1 MLLIGL
7 SLFAHKLAKY
17 EKYADLNEEKVM
29 QRIEKQEIPIL
40 PIIGVILLTIAF
52 IIQILK

>member
-29 QRIEKQEIPIL
+29 QHIEKQKILVL